1 MKTMG
6 NIFNLIR
13 NNIKNRTSRI
23 IVENL
28 LNIPYSIIFYF
39 ISKRLKLRI
48 NKKKYYSSIC
58 GIFKDEAPYLKEWI
72 EYHHLVGIEHIY
84 LYNNNSSDNFYEI
97 LRPYIEKGFI
107 TLIEWPKL
115 HAQMEAYKHCY
126 DNFKKDTNWLAFFD
140 IDEFV
145 CPKIET
151 DINSFLKKYEGYPG
165 ILIYWQMFGT
175 NGLVDCDK
183 DKLVIEQYTNSWKH
197 LDGTGKVFIST
208 ENYLPTNIYN
218 HWMAFRYKVFKVPVM
233 TEHKKFIFFP
243 QIYTAP
249 KLNTIQLNHYWSKSL
264 NEFLFKIKRG
274 DAASSKNE
282 VYRQKFSFFLAH
294 EQRNISEN
302 KVIYRFLI
310 QLKIRL
316 NKISI

>member
-1 MKTMG
+1 MA
-6 NIFNLIR
+6 NIFNSIR
-13 NNIKNRTSRI
+13 NGIKNKTCRI
-23 IVENL
+23 IIENL

-48 NKKKYYSSIC
+48 NKKKYYACIC

-72 EYHHLVGIEHIY
+72 EYHLLVGIDHFY
-84 LYNNNSSDNFYEI
+84 LYNNNSTDNFREI
-97 LRPYIEKGFI
+97 LQPYIDNGII
-107 TLIEWPKL
+107 TLIEWPKI

-126 DNFKKDTNWLAFFD
+126 ENFKNETNWLAFFD
-140 IDEFV
+140 IDEFI

-151 DINSFLKKYEGYPG
+151 DIKSFLKRYEGYPG

-175 NGLVDCDK
+175 NGIVNSDK
-183 DKLVIEQYTNSWKH
+183 DKLIIEQYTNSWEH

-208 ENYLPTNIYN
+208 ESYLPTNIYH
-218 HWMAFRYKVFKVPVM
+218 HWMGFRYKTFKVPVI

-249 KLNTIQLNHYWSKSL
+249 KYNTIQLNHYWSKSL
-264 NEFLFKIKRG
+264 NEYLSKIKKG
-274 DAASSKNE
+274 DVASSKNE
-282 VYRQKFSFFLAH
+282 GIRQKFSFFLRH
-294 EQRNISEN
+294 EIHNTSEN
-302 KVIYRFLI
+302 KVIFRFLI
-310 QLKIRL
+310 QLKMRL